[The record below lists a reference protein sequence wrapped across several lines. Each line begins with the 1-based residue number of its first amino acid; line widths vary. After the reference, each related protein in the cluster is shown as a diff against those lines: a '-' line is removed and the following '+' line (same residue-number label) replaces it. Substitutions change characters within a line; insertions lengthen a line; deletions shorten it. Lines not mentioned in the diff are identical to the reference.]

1 VRMGVVT
8 GGTPLYVAPERKLG
22 VESSPASRSS
32 SLVERAGGARAGG
45 ARAGGARAGRTTP
58 SDGTRPPSPMSPASD
73 VFSLGVCIAEIHGG
87 FSTAMER
94 VAVLSSLKTAA
105 ARPAASPVTARAPRG
120 WGHEFKPLLPL
131 TSSPS
136 EALVLQMLSP
146 EPKRRP
152 SLLDVERAADAA
164 ALEVSK

>member
-1 VRMGVVT
+1 VVT
-8 GGTPLYVAPERKLG
+8 GGTPLYVAPER
-22 VESSPASRSS
+22 
-32 SLVERAGGARAGG
+32 GAC
-45 ARAGGARAGRTTP
+45 AGRTTP

-105 ARPAASPVTARAPRG
+105 ARPATSPEIARAPRV
-120 WGHEFKPLLPL
+120 WGREFKPLLPL

-136 EALVLQMLSP
+136 EALVLEMLSP

-152 SLLDVERAADAA
+152 SLLDVERAAHAA
-164 ALEVSK
+164 ALEDAK